1 MSEAPDPFTV
11 LVILGIA
18 ALMGKGVADMRSAN
32 VDKRRV
38 LGGYVGRDVIVVTN
52 VGAHVSIATRTVG
65 RLTAVNRKGAT
76 VMGPD
81 GNDGFIPLEAI
92 RALEHEGQRIAAW

>member
-1 MSEAPDPFTV
+1 MLTV
-11 LVILGIA
+11 KVTTVG
-18 ALMGKGVADMRSAN
+18 GK
-32 VDKRRV
+32 
-38 LGGYVGRDVIVVTN
+38 LT
-52 VGAHVSIATRTVG
+52 HVSIAKRTVG